1 MFCLK
6 GFANVSIKKVNDK
19 CQVAATFTVS
29 PAGFFLLIQLI
40 YNVRPKDLY
49 QNTNFQRNFTLLTQ
63 RAEIR

>member
-6 GFANVSIKKVNDK
+6 GFANVSIKSVNDK